1 MFLARL
7 PKSLPYKKAIASLYL
22 LGFILVALCV
32 LNACNDSPP
41 QNHTDTKSATKKTQK
56 TTQKTQE
63 SQYAQ
68 NKQEAQ
74 NSQNTQNATS
84 TQEAQNT
91 QDSTANDFAKSPF
104 VLFSSELD
112 SSLFSVFQ
120 APLEILW
127 HDTHKPILLFFGS
140 PFCKPCKNISQNIA
154 KSTPLQHTIKSH
166 YQAYFI
172 NILSKES
179 MQINLPFLAKTL
191 AQKNATQNPQN
202 QPSIQNQSSQ
212 NPATFSITQ
221 KDFSLAL
228 GVRATP
234 TLMFLDAGGE
244 EIFRFVG
251 GISAEHL
258 AIMLDFLKSPPAN
271 KNQQQIALELHSI
284 FKAQNPN

>member
-1 MFLARL
+1 MFFARL
-7 PKSLPYKKAIASLYL
+7 PKSPPYKKTIASLHL

-32 LNACNDSPP
+32 LNACNDSHP
-41 QNHTDTKSATKKTQK
+41 QNHTDTKSTTKKTQEM
-56 TTQKTQE
+56 QKTQE

-68 NKQEAQ
+68 DKQEAQ
-74 NSQNTQNATS
+74 KTQNAPNTQNA
-84 TQEAQNT
+84 

-104 VLFSSELD
+104 VLFSSEID
-112 SSLFSVFQ
+112 SSLSSVFKSS
-120 APLEILW
+120 LEILW

-140 PFCKPCKNISQNIA
+140 PFCKPCKNISQHIA
-154 KSTPLQHTIKSH
+154 KSTPLQHTLKSH

-179 MQINLPFLAKTL
+179 MQINLPFFAKTL

-212 NPATFSITQ
+212 NPAPFLTTQ
-221 KDFSLAL
+221 KNFSLAL

-234 TLMFLDAGGE
+234 TLMFLDAEGE

-258 AIMLDFLKSPPAN
+258 AIMLDFLKSPPTN